1 MDKNSVLA
9 ERLAQIGQLS
19 REVAAN
25 SRTDVNELLEI
36 LRTLELLHREI
47 RDELFQNALPADRHN
62 LYRLLR
68 DIEENGGWPYIA
80 RLRLQHLLVNL
91 PSFEE
96 SMAETNPDN
105 CPIPEP

>member
-9 ERLAQIGQLS
+9 ERLAQISQLS
-19 REVAAN
+19 REVAQN

-62 LYRLLR
+62 LYRLLL

-80 RLRLQHLLVNL
+80 RLRLQHLLANL
-91 PSFEE
+91 PGAEE
-96 SMAETNPDN
+96 SGPETHHDN
-105 CPIPEP
+105 GPVTEP

>member
-9 ERLAQIGQLS
+9 DRLAQISQLS
-19 REVAAN
+19 REVSQN
-25 SRTDVNELLEI
+25 SRTEVNELLEI

-47 RDELFQNALPADRHN
+47 REDLFQNALPTDRHN

-80 RLRLQHLLVNL
+80 RLRLQDLLANL
-91 PSFEE
+91 PILEE
-96 SMAETNPDN
+96 PIEDN
-105 CPIPEP
+105 GPVTEP